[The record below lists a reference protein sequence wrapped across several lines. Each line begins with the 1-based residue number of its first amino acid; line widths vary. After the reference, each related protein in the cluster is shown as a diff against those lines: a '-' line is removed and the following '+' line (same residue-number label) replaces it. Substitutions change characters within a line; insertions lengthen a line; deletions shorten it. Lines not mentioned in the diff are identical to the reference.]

1 MAEGR
6 PLRDWNKPS
15 PPGWEAGAFLRLPIE
30 FVTNGWYNR
39 KASAGRKGGRGVNVG
54 TRLAAAVCAAALCAG
69 CAGLPGTERASVE
82 ELLRAPRLEGDYG
95 EIQAALDGWLGQ
107 SAQLRYPLNGELLSP
122 FLMGDFD
129 GDGVQDAAV
138 LYTATDVPNICL
150 AVLQKDDAGAWQV
163 QDAVEG
169 LTDTVDTV
177 RFARLQE
184 GGADQIVVGYTAQ
197 QADSYLAVYA
207 YQDGEIDD
215 ILAEPYDQ
223 YLVEDITG
231 TGYEDLLVLD
241 TDAQGASQ
249 IKLLTSDR
257 EGGFRQAAVMGLSA
271 DRYTGCA
278 SLAAGMG
285 AYGGQYLVLD
295 GWTGVS
301 GANLASVLL
310 RYNEQTQQMEPARQI
325 GADALYEAS
334 LRNVP
339 DLTSRDLDRDGVVE
353 IPTQPEGAGLIN
365 MDQGRR
371 MDFILWMDYTS
382 AQPRKSFGLL
392 DEELGFYLEL
402 PMEWYGILML
412 TDGPAEDT
420 VELRSQDGEQLYLT
434 VRVTGLADRTSGWTR
449 LGVVS
454 NRLVQ
459 AQFGPDAALND
470 PLYRLSRSFYIL

>member
-1 MAEGR
+1 M
-6 PLRDWNKPS
+6 L
-15 PPGWEAGAFLRLPIE
+15 
-30 FVTNGWYNR
+30 
-39 KASAGRKGGRGVNVG
+39 AGRGGRGVNVG

-129 GDGVQDAAV
+129 GDGVQDAAI

>member
-1 MAEGR
+1 M
-6 PLRDWNKPS
+6 
-15 PPGWEAGAFLRLPIE
+15 
-30 FVTNGWYNR
+30 
-39 KASAGRKGGRGVNVG
+39 
-54 TRLAAAVCAAALCAG
+54 CAAALCAG
-69 CAGLPGTERASVE
+69 CALPGAERASVE

-95 EIQAALDGWLGQ
+95 EIQAALDSWLGQ
-107 SAQLRYPLNGELLSP
+107 SAQLRYPLNGDLLSP
-122 FLMGDFD
+122 FLMSDFD

-138 LYTATDVPNICL
+138 LYTAADVPNICL
-150 AVLQKDDAGAWQV
+150 AVLQKDGEGAWQV

-169 LTDTVDTV
+169 LTDTVDAV
-177 RFARLQE
+177 QFARLQE
-184 GGADQIVVGYTAQ
+184 GGANQILVGYTAQ

-207 YQDGEIDD
+207 YQDGAIED

-223 YLVEDITG
+223 YLIEDITG
-231 TGYEDLLVLD
+231 TGYEDLLVMD
-241 TDAQGASQ
+241 TDAEGASQ

-271 DRYTGCA
+271 DRFTGCA

-301 GANLASVLL
+301 GTNLASVLL
-310 RYNEQTQQMEPARQI
+310 RYNEKTQQMEPARQI

-402 PMEWYGILML
+402 PMEWYGTLML
-412 TDGPAEDT
+412 TDGPEEDS

-434 VRVTGLADRTSGWTR
+434 VRVTSIADRTSGWTR

-459 AQFGPDAALND
+459 AQFGPGVQLMDQ
-470 PLYRLSRSFYIL
+470 LYRLSRSLYIL

>member
-1 MAEGR
+1 MAEGW
-6 PLRDWNKPS
+6 PLRDWNKPP

>member
-1 MAEGR
+1 MAEGW
-6 PLRDWNKPS
+6 PLHDWNKLP

-39 KASAGRKGGRGVNVG
+39 KASAGRKGERGVNVG

>member
-1 MAEGR
+1 MTR
-6 PLRDWNKPS
+6 PS
-15 PPGWEAGAFLRLPIE
+15 PPGWEAGAFLCLPIE

>member
-1 MAEGR
+1 M
-6 PLRDWNKPS
+6 K
-15 PPGWEAGAFLRLPIE
+15 GWVRL
-30 FVTNGWYNR
+30 
-39 KASAGRKGGRGVNVG
+39 
-54 TRLAAAVCAAALCAG
+54 AAVCAAALCAG
-69 CAGLPGTERASVE
+69 CALPGAERASVE

-95 EIQAALDGWLGQ
+95 EIQAALDSWLGQ
-107 SAQLRYPLNGELLSP
+107 SAQLRYPLNGDLLSP
-122 FLMGDFD
+122 FLMSDFD

-138 LYTATDVPNICL
+138 LYTAADVPNICL
-150 AVLQKDDAGAWQV
+150 AVLQKDGEGAWQV

-169 LTDTVDTV
+169 LTDTVDAV
-177 RFARLQE
+177 QFARLQE
-184 GGADQIVVGYTAQ
+184 GGANQILVGYTAQ

-207 YQDGEIDD
+207 YQDGAIED

-223 YLVEDITG
+223 YLIEDITG
-231 TGYEDLLVLD
+231 TGYEDLLVMD
-241 TDAQGASQ
+241 TDAEGASQ

-271 DRYTGCA
+271 DRFTGCA

-301 GANLASVLL
+301 GTNLASVLL
-310 RYNEQTQQMEPARQI
+310 RYNEKTQQMEPARQI

-382 AQPRKSFGLL
+382 AQPHKSFGLL

-402 PMEWYGILML
+402 PMEWYGTLML
-412 TDGPAEDT
+412 TDGPEEDS

-434 VRVTGLADRTSGWTR
+434 VRVTSIADRTSGWTR

-459 AQFGPDAALND
+459 AQFGPGVQLMDQ
-470 PLYRLSRSFYIL
+470 LYRLSRSLYIL

>member
-6 PLRDWNKPS
+6 PLCDWNKPS

-163 QDAVEG
+163 QDTVEG

>member
-1 MAEGR
+1 MAEGW
-6 PLRDWNKPS
+6 PLHDWNKLP

-39 KASAGRKGGRGVNVG
+39 KASAGRKGERGVNVG

-334 LRNVP
+334 LRSIP

>member
-1 MAEGR
+1 MKI
-6 PLRDWNKPS
+6 WTK
-15 PPGWEAGAFLRLPIE
+15 
-30 FVTNGWYNR
+30 
-39 KASAGRKGGRGVNVG
+39 
-54 TRLAAAVCAAALCAG
+54 LAALLCAVLLLAG
-69 CAGLPGTERASVE
+69 CTLPGQERTTVE

-95 EIQAALDGWLGQ
+95 EIQTALDGWLGQ
-107 SAQLRYPLNGELLSP
+107 SAQLKYPLNGDLLSP

>member
-1 MAEGR
+1 MAEGW
-6 PLRDWNKPS
+6 PLRDWNKSS

-231 TGYEDLLVLD
+231 TGYEDLLLLD

>member
-1 MAEGR
+1 M
-6 PLRDWNKPS
+6 
-15 PPGWEAGAFLRLPIE
+15 
-30 FVTNGWYNR
+30 
-39 KASAGRKGGRGVNVG
+39 NVG

-257 EGGFRQAAVMGLSA
+257 GGGFRQAAVMGLSA

>member
-6 PLRDWNKPS
+6 PLQDWNKPS

>member
-1 MAEGR
+1 M
-6 PLRDWNKPS
+6 
-15 PPGWEAGAFLRLPIE
+15 
-30 FVTNGWYNR
+30 
-39 KASAGRKGGRGVNVG
+39 
-54 TRLAAAVCAAALCAG
+54 
-69 CAGLPGTERASVE
+69 
-82 ELLRAPRLEGDYG
+82 
-95 EIQAALDGWLGQ
+95 
-107 SAQLRYPLNGELLSP
+107 
-122 FLMGDFD
+122 
-129 GDGVQDAAV
+129 
-138 LYTATDVPNICL
+138 
-150 AVLQKDDAGAWQV
+150 
-163 QDAVEG
+163 
-169 LTDTVDTV
+169 
-177 RFARLQE
+177 
-184 GGADQIVVGYTAQ
+184 
-197 QADSYLAVYA
+197 
-207 YQDGEIDD
+207 
-215 ILAEPYDQ
+215 
-223 YLVEDITG
+223 
-231 TGYEDLLVLD
+231 D
-241 TDAQGASQ
+241 TDAEGASQ

-257 EGGFRQAAVMGLSA
+257 EGGFRQAAVMGLSP
-271 DRYTGCA
+271 DRFTGCA

-301 GANLASVLL
+301 GTNLASVLL
-310 RYNEQTQQMEPARQI
+310 RYNEKTQQMEPARQI

-402 PMEWYGILML
+402 PMEWYGTLML
-412 TDGPAEDT
+412 TDGPEEDS

-434 VRVTGLADRTSGWTR
+434 VRVTSIADRTSGWTR

-459 AQFGPDAALND
+459 AQFGPGVQLMDQ
-470 PLYRLSRSFYIL
+470 LYRLSRSLYIL

>member
-6 PLRDWNKPS
+6 PLRDWNKLP

-39 KASAGRKGGRGVNVG
+39 KASAGRKGERGVNVG

-402 PMEWYGILML
+402 PIEWYGILML

>member
-1 MAEGR
+1 MVEGR

>member
-1 MAEGR
+1 MAEGW
-6 PLRDWNKPS
+6 PLHDWNKLP

-39 KASAGRKGGRGVNVG
+39 KASAGRKGERGVNVG

-69 CAGLPGTERASVE
+69 CAGLPGTGRASVE

>member
-1 MAEGR
+1 M
-6 PLRDWNKPS
+6 
-15 PPGWEAGAFLRLPIE
+15 
-30 FVTNGWYNR
+30 
-39 KASAGRKGGRGVNVG
+39 NVG

-301 GANLASVLL
+301 GANLAAVLL

>member
-39 KASAGRKGGRGVNVG
+39 KASAGRKGERGVNVG

>member
-1 MAEGR
+1 MAEGW
-6 PLRDWNKPS
+6 PLRDWNKLP

-39 KASAGRKGGRGVNVG
+39 KASAGRKGERGVNVG

-150 AVLQKDDAGAWQV
+150 AVMQKDDAGAWQV